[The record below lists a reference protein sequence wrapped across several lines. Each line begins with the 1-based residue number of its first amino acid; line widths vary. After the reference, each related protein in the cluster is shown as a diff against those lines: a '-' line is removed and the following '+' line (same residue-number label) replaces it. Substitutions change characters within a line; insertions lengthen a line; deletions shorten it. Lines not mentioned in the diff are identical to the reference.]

1 MNPKPRAA
9 SHFFITPFL
18 CIRCRCRDIRVQ
30 ARLWRES
37 RKHEKKVE
45 LSAKAAI
52 CRTLEQ
58 AKPGVRTH
66 DACFGNFADG
76 LFNRRACSSWRASSM
91 ALKT

>member
-45 LSAKAAI
+45 HLVKGAI
-52 CRTLEQ
+52 CRMLEK
-58 AKPGVRTH
+58 AMPGVVDGVKEVMGSAS
-66 DACFGNFADG
+66 DA
-76 LFNRRACSSWRASSM
+76 
-91 ALKT
+91 ALDRDSCRCEHLI